1 VKRHQ
6 VAYVLSFMDTT
17 FFLKSQNFK
26 TAIAGTA
33 NNDLLAHQ
41 NIDYTEEVALIV
53 YKSNCESLRAPRC
66 R

>member
-1 VKRHQ
+1 
-6 VAYVLSFMDTT
+6 MDTT